1 MLGDYHH
8 EEYFK
13 IVEQV
18 VSATNDFKKYV
29 PMSDNNLIN
38 GKNDYNCSQVTNGT
52 KCTPNAPLA
61 QFRFRSGK
69 TYRLRLIN
77 AGAAALQRFSIDG
90 HSLQVIANDF
100 TPIVPYETNVV
111 SLGVGQRSDVLV
123 KAIGKPQ
130 DAYWMRATLAA
141 NCTRST
147 TLYGKG
153 VVLYEKADRNVR
165 PNTTAYHLP
174 EINCAND
181 DLAKTV
187 PLFPITPD
195 PHPSSTEIIELDFK
209 PNATGHN
216 VFLFNNATFRANYN
230 NPLLLLANQKNHTP
244 FQPEWNI
251 YNFGS
256 NKTIRLVINNLYVAV
271 HPMHIHGHNMFVLS
285 EGDGPWDG
293 HTITNPQNPQRRD
306 TQMLRRYGHM
316 VIQIDADNPGV
327 WPFHCHIA
335 WHQSMGMS
343 LNIMERPDEIKQRQ
357 IPMVMAQ
364 TCRDWDAYSSKNV
377 VEQIDAGI

>member
-174 EINCAND
+174 EINCANVST
-181 DLAKTV
+181 LAIC
-187 PLFPITPD
+187 PLDT
-195 PHPSSTEIIELDFK
+195 
-209 PNATGHN
+209 
-216 VFLFNNATFRANYN
+216 
-230 NPLLLLANQKNHTP
+230 LL
-244 FQPEWNI
+244 
-251 YNFGS
+251 G
-256 NKTIRLVINNLYVAV
+256 R
-271 HPMHIHGHNMFVLS
+271 
-285 EGDGPWDG
+285 
-293 HTITNPQNPQRRD
+293 
-306 TQMLRRYGHM
+306 
-316 VIQIDADNPGV
+316 
-327 WPFHCHIA
+327 
-335 WHQSMGMS
+335 
-343 LNIMERPDEIKQRQ
+343 
-357 IPMVMAQ
+357 
-364 TCRDWDAYSSKNV
+364 
-377 VEQIDAGI
+377 